1 MSGDQWKKKEKG
13 QAEIKEK
20 DRKALI
26 NAERFPWNTDKT
38 GKKIVGETAEN
49 SHETPMALREVN
61 LTPLEKGQFDPSR
74 KRSKHAL
81 SLTENTNKERANNN
95 QLDSVDSGNCP
106 SLDVEA
112 ISDKI
117 IELKE
122 SDEGELSGFEKE
134 VIRESAR
141 DCQRQNPTNVNVAF
155 VMSFVGQFLRNSH
168 GVQKRSAQHSAARDR
183 KTRAIVAS
191 MDNKNKKLVKQE
203 MSPEEKQ
210 KDRSWAEGPTI
221 DND

>member
-1 MSGDQWKKKEKG
+1 MSK
-13 QAEIKEK
+13 I
-20 DRKALI
+20 ALI
-26 NAERFPWNTDKT
+26 RFGYFLSFSFPWNTDKT

-81 SLTENTNKERANNN
+81 SLTEITNKERANNN

-106 SLDVEA
+106 SLDVDA
-112 ISDKI
+112 VANKI
-117 IELKE
+117 IKAKE
-122 SDEGELSGFEKE
+122 VDEGELSEIEKE

-155 VMSFVGQFLRNSH
+155 VMSHVEQFLRNAQ
-168 GVQKRSAQHSAARDR
+168 GVQRRSAQHSAARDR
-183 KTRAIVAS
+183 KTRALVAS
-191 MDNKNKKLVKQE
+191 SDSASKKL
-203 MSPEEKQ
+203 MEKTKPVGQ
-210 KDRSWAEGPTI
+210 HDFKREWANEGFIPL
-221 DND
+221 DDD